1 MLRAG
6 ANLIILCLQEGKSH
20 SFYGHFG
27 DNSYRNVKS
36 LKIPEV
42 DTFEY
47 YLLTVGMNVLI
58 REGLTLYT
66 FTGIFMVAV
75 FQRANIVLL
84 DIMLPPDM
92 VILIDNIVLYD
103 RLRTLTHYLEYEYQL

>member
-42 DTFEY
+42 DKK
-47 YLLTVGMNVLI
+47 GMGYRRI
-58 REGLTLYT
+58 
-66 FTGIFMVAV
+66 
-75 FQRANIVLL
+75 
-84 DIMLPPDM
+84 
-92 VILIDNIVLYD
+92 
-103 RLRTLTHYLEYEYQL
+103 